1 MEDGTVLYSARGSA
15 RRCYFVP
22 SSPGF
27 GDAYGAVEIDFNNV
41 RAFRI
46 NQAGATRWLAQPL
59 FDESKSVMTVY
70 RAMRPR
76 PRGERWPWRIRWQTP
91 RQFVD
96 GAIGLDT
103 AAAVSLS
110 CSAFLLWHR
119 ADGARRAYPFAVT
132 GVSRG
137 GGFETFAA
145 LTFGGEYGGY
155 SVERGGR
162 RSLTLSARGLDPA
175 TMVEMA
181 SLSEAT
187 NATLRMYDGDSP
199 RPLVRAAV
207 TALSWDDAR
216 GDVDVTIEV
225 LGEARGSS
233 TGDASEAFSAGPS
246 PQRPPAPAPEPEP
259 EQKEFAANGARYVTA
274 VDGARVPISFSID
287 FDGNRYYFYLE
298 DFIHK
303 LGLSQEPN
311 GDGRTINE
319 YYFFNAQETPKAL
332 RLGALGASTGV
343 SEFLE
348 LWNAIFN
355 HPTILETLDTSVR
368 GDMAGLMSA
377 VELTEFAEADIT
389 VFLRTSATSFI
400 GKVVDIDPAGTFESR
415 CVSAFARWRFT
426 RLGTAA
432 RVELMTKW
440 TDSVIASM
448 HKYTETSAKVF
459 PADATITLK

>member
-1 MEDGTVLYSARGSA
+1 MEDGTVLYSAKGAA
-15 RRCYFVP
+15 RRCHFVP

-27 GDAYGAVEIDFNNV
+27 GDAYGAAEIDFNKA

-59 FDESKSVMTVY
+59 FDESRSVMTVY

-76 PRGERWPWRIRWQTP
+76 PLGERWPWRIRWGTP

-96 GAIGLDT
+96 GAIGLDS
-103 AAAVSLS
+103 AAAVPLS

-132 GVSRG
+132 AVARG

-145 LTFGGEYGGY
+145 LTFGGEYEGY

-187 NATLRMYDGDSP
+187 NVTLRMYDGDAA
-199 RPLVRAAV
+199 RPFVRAAV
-207 TALSWDDAR
+207 TALSWDDSR
-216 GDVDVTIEV
+216 GDVDVTVEV
-225 LGEARGSS
+225 LGEARGTS
-233 TGDASEAFSAGPS
+233 TGGASEAFSAGPS
-246 PQRPPAPAPEPEP
+246 PQRPPAPAPGPEP
-259 EQKEFAANGARYVTA
+259 EQKEFAAAGARYVTA
-274 VDGARVPISFSID
+274 VDGARVPLSFSID
-287 FDGNRYYFYLE
+287 FDGNRYYFYFE
-298 DFIHK
+298 DYVHK
-303 LGLSQEPN
+303 MGLSQEPN

-319 YYFFNAQETPKAL
+319 YFFFNAQESPKAL
-332 RLGALGASTGV
+332 RLGALGAAAGV
-343 SEFLE
+343 SEFLGF
-348 LWNAIFN
+348 WNSIFN
-355 HPTILETLDTSVR
+355 RPAILDTLDTSVR

-400 GKVVDIDPAGTFESR
+400 GKVLDIDPAGTFESR
-415 CVSAFARWRFT
+415 CVAAFARWMYT
-426 RLGTAA
+426 RLETAA
-432 RVELMTKW
+432 RIEFSTKW

-459 PADATITLK
+459 PADATIVIR